1 MDVEVREQNPS
12 FLRKMTASGRSF
24 RGGLKQGQT
33 ALTRAWFEGTP
44 SSLTKKAVHT
54 DHSHAM

>member
-1 MDVEVREQNPS
+1 MDMEVREQNPS
-12 FLRKMTASGRSF
+12 FLQKMTASGRSF

-33 ALTRAWFEGTP
+33 ALTRAWFEST

-54 DHSHAM
+54 DHSHVM